1 MVGLG
6 AHMDQKFYT
15 MKELPESERP
25 YEKFEALGV
34 SCLSD
39 AELVAVLIKNGTRNK
54 NSVELAREIL
64 NLHPVHK
71 GLIGLHYLTDQELQ
85 RMDGIGK
92 VKSAQ
97 LLCAAEISNRMSRQR
112 RPERESFDSPEV
124 VAGFFM
130 EEMRTREIETT
141 VVVYLDSR
149 CRLIRY
155 EMLFVGSVSSCVA
168 NPREILKKALQYDAA
183 SFILIHNHPSG
194 DPAPSQSDLSLTE
207 RIRSAGELIGISL
220 LDHIIL
226 GDCQYV
232 SLKERGHLS

>member
-1 MVGLG
+1 MN
-6 AHMDQKFYT
+6 QKYYT
-15 MKELPESERP
+15 MKELPASEQP
-25 YEKFEALGV
+25 YEKLETLGV

-64 NLHPVHK
+64 DLHPIHK
-71 GLIGLHYLTDQELQ
+71 GLIGLHHLTDQELR

-112 RPERESFDSPEV
+112 RPDREPFDSPEI

-130 EEMRTREIETT
+130 EEMRTKEMETT

-155 EMLFVGSVSSCVA
+155 EALFVGSVSSCVA
-168 NPREILKKALQYDAA
+168 NPREILKKALQYDATG
-183 SFILIHNHPSG
+183 FILIHNHPSG
-194 DPAPSQSDLSLTE
+194 DPTPSQTDLSLTE
-207 RIRSAGELIGISL
+207 RICSAGELIGIRL

>member
-1 MVGLG
+1 MSHNFT
-6 AHMDQKFYT
+6 AIKD
-15 MKELPESERP
+15 LPTSERP
-25 YEKFEALGV
+25 YEKIEKYGV

-71 GLIGLHYLTDQELQ
+71 GLIGLHYLSDQELKHI
-85 RMDGIGK
+85 DGIGR
-92 VKSAQ
+92 VKAAQ
-97 LLCAAEISNRMSRQR
+97 LLCAAEISNRMTKQR
-112 RPERESFDSPEV
+112 IPERKPFHSPET

-130 EEMRTREIETT
+130 EEMRTKETETT
-141 VVVYLDSR
+141 VAAFLDNR

-155 EMLFVGSVSSCVA
+155 EVLFVGSISSCVA
-168 NPREILKKALQYDAA
+168 NPREILKKALQYDA
-183 SFILIHNHPSG
+183 SCFILIHNHPSG
-194 DPAPSQSDLSLTE
+194 DCTPSQADLSLTE
-207 RIRSAGELIGISL
+207 RVKDAGELIGIQL

-232 SLKERGHLS
+232 SLRERGHI

>member
-1 MVGLG
+1 
-6 AHMDQKFYT
+6 MDQKFYT

-25 YEKFEALGV
+25 YEKFEASGV

-71 GLIGLHYLTDQELQ
+71 GLIGLNYLTDQELQ

-92 VKSAQ
+92 VKAAQ
-97 LLCAAEISNRMSRQR
+97 LLCAAEISKRMSRQR
-112 RPERESFDSPEV
+112 RPERESFDSPEA
-124 VAGFFM
+124 VAAFFM
-130 EEMRTREIETT
+130 EELRMRETETT

-183 SFILIHNHPSG
+183 GFILIHNHPSG
-194 DPAPSQSDLSLTE
+194 DPTPSRTDLSLTE
-207 RIRSAGELIGISL
+207 RVRSAGELIGISL
-220 LDHIIL
+220 LDHIIV
-226 GDCQYV
+226 GDCQYI
-232 SLKERGHLS
+232 SLKERGHLT